1 MSNLENKLKK
11 IVNTF
16 NNIDKNLAYEDIKK
30 LSTKYHKNINVLNV
44 LSQIAQKMGDVDT
57 TINSLKKILLL
68 DKSNIECISKIY
80 KLLLTKSLLDEALA
94 NINLILRIDKD
105 HYEAIRDKAYI
116 YFLKNNFDKAKKYID
131 NISKLEEKD
140 FFAYNIKGLIYFKNS
155 NFHEAKNYF
164 EQAIKIN
171 SKYVDSYNNLG
182 ICLLELEKL
191 DEAYTVFKDAHE
203 IESDNSKTIVN
214 LGNVLSLQDKVLEAI
229 KIYNKALD
237 LDPNNQEI
245 LSNIAICY
253 CRENKEKEAKIYY
266 DKAIKINPYDYKLM
280 YAYCTLQLKL
290 NNFSSS
296 WNLFDSRLLIEKN
309 KVKLNNFELV
319 KKNLFANLKIN
330 SENKLLILREQGI
343 GEEILFGSIYKDMI
357 NNFKNIK
364 IEADKR
370 LVSVFSRSFQNDIFV
385 EDGYYSNNSKIS
397 EFDNVIYA
405 GSMMQFF
412 RKRKTDFNNSNYLL
426 ARNDIIAEYKE
437 KLSSCKEKLKIG
449 ISWKSVINI
458 YGSLKSLS
466 IKDFEPLFTSD
477 RLIINLQ
484 YGNIENDKKYLSSQ
498 NKYLKIFD
506 DLDLFNDIEACMG
519 LLKNLDLF
527 ITVSNS
533 TAHFAGALG
542 IPTILICPKKSS
554 TYFYWNT
561 RSQSSIWYKNIKV
574 LGIENSISKTIK
586 QINNIVEKNNE
597 FNFSNQ

>member
-30 LSTKYHKNINVLNV
+30 LSTKYYKNINVLNV
-44 LSQIAQKMGDVDT
+44 LSQIAQKMGDLDT
-57 TINSLKKILLL
+57 TINSLKKILLI
-68 DKSNIECISKIY
+68 DKSNIVCISKIY

-155 NFHEAKNYF
+155 KFHEAKNYF

-191 DEAYTVFKDAHE
+191 DEAYTVFKNAHA
-203 IESDNSKTIVN
+203 IESDNFKTIVN

-229 KIYNKALD
+229 KIYNKALY
-237 LDPNNQEI
+237 LEPNNQEI

-309 KVKLNNFELV
+309 RVKLNNFELV
-319 KKNLFANLKIN
+319 KNNLFDNLKIN

-412 RKRKTDFNNSNYLL
+412 RKRKTDFKDSNYLL
-426 ARNDIIAEYKE
+426 ARNDIIAEYKK
-437 KLSSCKEKLKIG
+437 KLSNCKEKLKIG

-484 YGNIENDKKYLSSQ
+484 YGNIENDKKYLSSK

-506 DLDLFNDIEACMG
+506 NLDLFNDVESCMG

-561 RSQSSIWYKNIKV
+561 SSESSIWYKNIKV
-574 LGIENSISKTIK
+574 LGIESSISETIK
-586 QINNIVEKNNE
+586 EINNIVEKNNE
-597 FNFSNQ
+597 FSFSN

>member
-116 YFLKNNFDKAKKYID
+116 YFLKNNFDKAKKCID
-131 NISKLEEKD
+131 NISKLKEND

-155 NFHEAKNYF
+155 NFHEAKNFF

-171 SKYVDSYNNLG
+171 NKYVDSYNNLG

-191 DEAYTVFKDAHE
+191 DEAYTVFKDAHK
-203 IESDNSKTIVN
+203 IDSDNVKTTVN
-214 LGNVLSLQDKVLEAI
+214 LGNILSLQDNILEAI
-229 KIYNKALD
+229 KIYNKALN

-290 NNFSSS
+290 KNFSTS
-296 WNLFDSRLLIEKN
+296 WDLFDSRLLIEKN
-309 KVKLNNFELV
+309 KIKLNNFEIV
-319 KKNLFANLKIN
+319 KNNLFANLKIN
-330 SENKLLILREQGI
+330 PENKLLILREQGI
-343 GEEILFGSIYKDMI
+343 GEEILFGSIYKDI
-357 NNFKNIK
+357 ISNFKNIK

-385 EDGYYSNNSKIS
+385 EDGYYSKNSKIS
-397 EFDNVIYA
+397 QFDNVIYA
-405 GSMMQFF
+405 GSMLQFF
-412 RKRKTDFNNSNYLL
+412 RKKETDFTNSNYLL
-426 ARNDIIAEYKE
+426 ARKDIVDKYKEELSNYKE
-437 KLSSCKEKLKIG
+437 KLRIG

-466 IKDFEPLFTSD
+466 IKDFEPLFTSN

-484 YGNIENDKKYLSSQ
+484 YGSIDSDKEYLSSQ

-506 DLDLFNDIEACMG
+506 DLDLFNDVESCMG

-561 RSQSSIWYKNIKV
+561 SRESSIWYKNTKV
-574 LGIENSISKTIK
+574 LGIESSISETIE

-597 FNFSNQ
+597 FSFSN

>member
-57 TINSLKKILLL
+57 TINSLKKILLI

-94 NINLILRIDKD
+94 NINLILKIDKD

-116 YFLKNNFDKAKKYID
+116 YFLKNNFDRAKKYID
-131 NISKLEEKD
+131 NISKLQEKD
-140 FFAYNIKGLIYFKNS
+140 FFAYNIKGLIYFKNT

-171 SKYVDSYNNLG
+171 SKYVDSYINLG
-182 ICLLELEKL
+182 VCLLELEKL
-191 DEAYTVFKDAHE
+191 DEAYKVFNDAHE

-280 YAYCTLQLKL
+280 YAYCALQLKL
-290 NNFSSS
+290 NNFSSC
-296 WNLFDSRLLIEKN
+296 WDLFDSRLLIEKN
-309 KVKLNNFELV
+309 KAKLNNFELV
-319 KKNLFANLKIN
+319 KNNLFANLKVN
-330 SENKLLILREQGI
+330 PKNKLLILREQGI
-343 GEEILFGSIYKDMI
+343 GEEILFSSTYKDI
-357 NNFKNIK
+357 IDNFKNIK

-370 LVSVFSRSFQNDIFV
+370 LVSVFNRSFQNDIFV
-385 EDGYYSNNSKIS
+385 EDGYYSKSSKIS

-405 GSMMQFF
+405 GSMIKFF

-426 ARNDIIAEYKE
+426 ARKDIVDQYKD
-437 KLSSCKEKLKIG
+437 KLSSYKEKLKIG
-449 ISWKSVINI
+449 ISWKSVVNI

-466 IKDFEPLFTSD
+466 IKDFEPLFTDD
-477 RLIINLQ
+477 RLIVNLQ
-484 YGNIENDKKYLSSQ
+484 YGSIETDKEYLSSKK
-498 NKYLKIFD
+498 KYLKIFNN
-506 DLDLFNDIEACMG
+506 LDLFNDIESCMG

-533 TAHFAGALG
+533 TAHFAGGLG

-561 RSQSSIWYKNIKV
+561 FSGSSIWYKNMKV
-574 LGIENSISKTIK
+574 LGIENSISKTIM
-586 QINNIVEKNNE
+586 QINNIVKKNNE
-597 FNFSNQ
+597 FNFSN

>member
-16 NNIDKNLAYEDIKK
+16 NNIDRNLAYEDIRK

-44 LSQIAQKMGDVDT
+44 LSQIAQKMGDIDT
-57 TINSLKKILLL
+57 TINSLKKILLI
-68 DKSNIECISKIY
+68 DNNNIKCLSKIY
-80 KLLLTKSLLDEALA
+80 KLFLTKSQLDEALT

-105 HYEAIRDKAYI
+105 HYEAIRDKSYI
-116 YFLKNNFDKAKKYID
+116 YLLKNNFDKAKIYID
-131 NISKLEEKD
+131 YISKLEEDD
-140 FFAYNIKGLIYFKNS
+140 FFGYNIKGLIYFKN
-155 NFHEAKNYF
+155 NYLHEAKNYF
-164 EQAIKIN
+164 ERAIKIN

-182 ICLLELEKL
+182 VCLLELEKL
-191 DEAYTVFKDAHE
+191 DEAYTVFKNAQE
-203 IESDNSKTIVN
+203 IDSDNYKTIVN
-214 LGNVLSLQDKVLEAI
+214 LGNVLSLQDKILEAI

-296 WNLFDSRLLIEKN
+296 WDLFDSRLLIEKN
-309 KVKLNNFELV
+309 KVKLNNFEQV
-319 KKNLFANLKIN
+319 ENNLFANLKIN
-330 SENKLLILREQGI
+330 PENKLLILREQGI
-343 GEEILFGSIYKDMI
+343 GEEILFSSIYKDMI
-357 NNFKNIK
+357 NNFRNIK

-370 LVSVFSRSFQNDIFV
+370 LVSIFNRSFQDDIFV
-385 EDGYYSNNSKIS
+385 EDGYYSKNSKIS

-405 GSMMQFF
+405 GSMIQFF
-412 RKRKTDFNNSNYLL
+412 RKRKTDFDNSNYLL
-426 ARNDIIAEYKE
+426 ARNEIIDKYKE
-437 KLSSCKEKLKIG
+437 KLSNYKEKLKIG

-458 YGSLKSLS
+458 YGNLKSLS

-484 YGNIENDKKYLSSQ
+484 YGSIENDKKYLSSQ
-498 NKYLKIFD
+498 DKYLKIFD
-506 DLDLFNDIEACMG
+506 DLDLFNDIESCMG

-561 RSQSSIWYKNIKV
+561 ISGSSIWYKNIKV
-574 LGIENSISKTIK
+574 IGIEHSISETIK
-586 QINNIVEKNNE
+586 QINNIVDKNNE
-597 FNFSNQ
+597 FNFSN

>member
-16 NNIDKNLAYEDIKK
+16 NSIDKNLAYEDIKK
-30 LSTKYHKNINVLNV
+30 LSTKYHKNINVLNI

-57 TINSLKKILLL
+57 TINSLKKILLI
-68 DKSNIECISKIY
+68 DKSNIEYLTKIY
-80 KLLLTKSLLDEALA
+80 KLFLTKSSLDEALE
-94 NINLILRIDKD
+94 NINLILKIDKD
-105 HYEAIRDKAYI
+105 HYYAMRDKAYI
-116 YFLKNNFDKAKKYID
+116 YFLKNSFDNAKKYID
-131 NISKLEEKD
+131 NISKLKEND
-140 FFAYNIKGLIYFKNS
+140 FFGYNIKGLIYLKNN
-155 NFHEAKNYF
+155 NFHDAKNYF
-164 EQAIKIN
+164 EKAIKIN
-171 SKYVDSYNNLG
+171 GKYIDSYNNLG
-182 ICLLELEKL
+182 VCLLELEKL
-191 DEAYTVFKDAHE
+191 DDAYRVFKNAHE
-203 IESDNSKTIVN
+203 IDSDNAKTLLN
-214 LGNVLSLQDKVLEAI
+214 LGNVLSLQDNILEAI

-253 CRENKEKEAKIYY
+253 CRGNNEKEAKIYY
-266 DKAIKINPYDYKLM
+266 DKAIKINPYDYKLQ

-296 WNLFDSRLLIEKN
+296 WDLFDSRLLIEKN
-309 KVKLNNFELV
+309 KVKLSNFELV
-319 KKNLFANLKIN
+319 ENNLFGKLKVN
-330 SENKLLILREQGI
+330 PKNKILILREQGI
-343 GEEILFGSIYKDMI
+343 GEEILFSSVYQNMI
-357 NNFKNIK
+357 DNFQNIN

-370 LVSVFSRSFQNDIFV
+370 LVSVFRRSFQNNIFV
-385 EDGYYSNNSKIS
+385 EDGYYSKNSKIS

-405 GSMMQFF
+405 GSMVKFF
-412 RKRKTDFNNSNYLL
+412 RKRKTDFTNSSYLL
-426 ARNDIIAEYKE
+426 ARKDIVDAYKE
-437 KLSSCKEKLKIG
+437 KLSRYNEKLKIG

-466 IKDFEPLFTSD
+466 IKDFQPLFTND

-484 YGNIENDKKYLSSQ
+484 YGNIDNDKEYLSSQ
-498 NKYLKIFD
+498 NKYLKTFD
-506 DLDLFNDIEACMG
+506 DLDLFNDIESCMG

-561 RSQSSIWYKNIKV
+561 STGSSIWYKNIKV
-574 LGIENSISKTIK
+574 LGIENSKSKTIE
-586 QINNIVEKNNE
+586 QINNVVEKNNE
-597 FNFSNQ
+597 FNFSN